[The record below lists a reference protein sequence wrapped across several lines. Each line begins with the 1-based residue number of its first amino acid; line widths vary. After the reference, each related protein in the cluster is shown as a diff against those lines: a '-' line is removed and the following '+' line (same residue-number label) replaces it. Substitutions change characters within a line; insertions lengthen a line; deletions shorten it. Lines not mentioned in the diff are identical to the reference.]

1 MRKTIIALTVAA
13 LFAAGCADI
22 AFSARYDGA
31 LVDAEIHK
39 DAKP

>member
-1 MRKTIIALTVAA
+1 MRKTIIALTIAA

-22 AFSARYDGA
+22 GFSARYDGP

-39 DAKP
+39 DARK